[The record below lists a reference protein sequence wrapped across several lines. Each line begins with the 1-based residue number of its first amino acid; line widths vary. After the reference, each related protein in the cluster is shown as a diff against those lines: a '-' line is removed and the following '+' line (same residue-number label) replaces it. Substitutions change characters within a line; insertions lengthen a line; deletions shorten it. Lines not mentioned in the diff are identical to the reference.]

1 MKKIFIVLAIICIS
15 FLLYFIY
22 VQPNKPVKPTSTVG
36 EDSMAWMEN
45 EMFHPDDSFI
55 PEQYRGKKEWVPV
68 QVIYC
73 EEVDDGQFEIT
84 FANDYFIVSDTMA
97 NVGDTNR
104 CWVNTWYFS
113 KEFPTSDSVVFENP
127 YQK

>member
-1 MKKIFIVLAIICIS
+1 MKKIIIFLAIIGIS
-15 FLLYFIY
+15 VVSYLIHLHPE
-22 VQPNKPVKPTSTVG
+22 VPVKLNSTVG

-55 PEQYRGKKEWVPV
+55 PEQYRGKKEWVPIK
-68 QVIYC
+68 VIDCQETDY
-73 EEVDDGQFEIT
+73 GSFEIT
-84 FANDYFIVSDTMA
+84 FENEYFIISDTMA
-97 NVGDTNR
+97 NIGDTNR

-113 KEFPTSDSVVFENP
+113 KEVPTSDSVVFENP

>member
-1 MKKIFIVLAIICIS
+1 M
-15 FLLYFIY
+15 
-22 VQPNKPVKPTSTVG
+22 QPKEPVKPTSTVG
-36 EDSMAWMEN
+36 EDSMAWLEN
-45 EMFHPDDSFI
+45 EIFHPDDSFI

-84 FANDYFIVSDTMA
+84 FANDYYIVSDTMA